1 MFFSVMLYH
10 RRLNIV
16 PLLCGRTVLLQVT
29 TWRDFE
35 SKLKPTQRKEEVRD
49 EEKEM
54 NRGRKKKKKEVGK
67 MRMIFIS

>member
-1 MFFSVMLYH
+1 M
-10 RRLNIV
+10 
-16 PLLCGRTVLLQVT
+16 LQVT